1 MHQNGG
7 GDVEILLPRHLRADQ
22 RTIFRSS
29 SLTWFLGICSLI
41 ETGAWVKTVLY
52 SLSAADDACGAIRHE
67 RQSLQ
72 RNTRFAK
79 RGHRE
84 SDLAENYYDT
94 DHHQSLMLV
103 FEHENIVAA
112 HAAYCEGGIFRFIQ
126 EAATQRR
133 KEGLKKKSAAAARQ
147 PARPATQT
155 SITIASASQPIQRDG
170 RSILMPQDGMA
181 LTLSSSG
188 ANDMIGGDATSSG
201 PPYLRHTEPL
211 NENKCRVEEPE

>member
-147 PARPATQT
+147 PARPSNTNFHNDCV
-155 SITIASASQPIQRDG
+155 SISADSERRPVNSSAARWNGLDVEQQR
-170 RSILMPQDGMA
+170 RQ
-181 LTLSSSG
+181 
-188 ANDMIGGDATSSG
+188 
-201 PPYLRHTEPL
+201 
-211 NENKCRVEEPE
+211 